1 MEHLAKMYQKA
12 IVGVPVFP
20 LTEKNIQNVNHQATR
35 KLGLKENIAT
45 WITFG
50 VTCVKVKLH
59 LALLAIILDYLHF
72 RTTLRWIHYSVRP

>member
-1 MEHLAKMYQKA
+1 MYQKA